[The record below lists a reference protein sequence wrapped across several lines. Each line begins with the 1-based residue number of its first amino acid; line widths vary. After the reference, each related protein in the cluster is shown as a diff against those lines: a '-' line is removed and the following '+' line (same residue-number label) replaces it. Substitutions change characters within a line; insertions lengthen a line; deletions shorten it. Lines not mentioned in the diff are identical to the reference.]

1 MKVLIG
7 SCAVALLVAGACG
20 EPDEVATLSDTRPPA
35 PVQPAG
41 EMEPEMQPE
50 SVPAPQPQPPPLPLE
65 GDLGPEAA
73 SAVVAALSEA
83 QRAVTSS
90 RVQVHVSNEMSF
102 DGDAEFFGISQGAP
116 YMRYTTVGDRS
127 HVAIDQGAL
136 AALGAFGE
144 GMPSAAPPD
153 RPPIEIVLDSAAGQV
168 FVKLAPLAALD
179 PSEQPA
185 WLVDEAARRGGA
197 LDDLW
202 GRSDLSG
209 GALEIMPGL
218 SVLEQP
224 AMADFLA
231 LLEAAV
237 DGGAVLAARAGGPGE
252 TAGVATQVYTFVID
266 LAAVAGDWPPVLQGF
281 VGDAGEGE
289 PPPEDFLAGLP
300 SMPTEVTVHADA
312 AGYVRLVR
320 MDVDLG
326 AILMAV
332 FAGLG
337 EMGGG
342 PDDAA
347 IALPEF
353 EFLLSFAFETLAVN
367 DPSLTVALPDPVH
380 VVDLP

>member
-1 MKVLIG
+1 MLG
-7 SCAVALLVAGACG
+7 WFAVALLVAGACG
-20 EPDEVATLSDTRPPA
+20 EPDEVATLTDTRPPA
-35 PVQPAG
+35 PIQPAG

-50 SVPAPQPQPPPLPLE
+50 PEPAPQPQPQPPPAPLE
-65 GDLGPEAA
+65 GDLGREAA
-73 SAVVAALSEA
+73 AAVVAALSEA

-102 DGDAEFFGISQGAP
+102 DGEAESFGISQGAP
-116 YMRYTTVGDRS
+116 YMLYTTVGDRS
-127 HVAIDQGAL
+127 HIEIDQGAL
-136 AALGAFGE
+136 AALGAFGD

-153 RPPIEIVLDSAAGQV
+153 RPPIEIVLDGAARLAY
-168 FVKLAPLAALD
+168 VKLAPLAALD

-209 GALEIMPGL
+209 GALELMPDL
-218 SVLEQP
+218 SVLDQP

-231 LLEAAV
+231 LLEAAA
-237 DGGAVLAARAGGPGE
+237 DGGAVLAARADGPGE
-252 TAGVATQVYTFVID
+252 LAGVATQVYTFVID
-266 LAAVAGDWPPVLQGF
+266 LATVAGDWPPVLQGF
-281 VGDAGEGE
+281 VGDAGDGG
-289 PPPEDFLAGLP
+289 PPPADLLAALP
-300 SMPTEVTVHADA
+300 PMPTEVTVHADA

-337 EMGGG
+337 EMGGA

-353 EFLLSFAFETLAVN
+353 EFLLSFAFEALAVN
-367 DPSLTVALPDPVH
+367 DPSLTVALPDPAH